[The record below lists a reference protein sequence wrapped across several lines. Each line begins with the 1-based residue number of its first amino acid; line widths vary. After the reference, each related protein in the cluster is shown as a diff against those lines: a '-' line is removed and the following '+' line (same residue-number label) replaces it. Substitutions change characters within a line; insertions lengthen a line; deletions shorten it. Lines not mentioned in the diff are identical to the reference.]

1 MSPLPFEVFSF
12 RSVGDAVARA
22 LHVDESPDC
31 RIVNGRTV
39 LTFRRLGAVSWT
51 EAQQMEFALRVAAV
65 ARVVLAEHP
74 RAQLRRGATRAIV
87 VALKDATVLNGCD
100 VTRRWECIV
109 PSHG

>member
-1 MSPLPFEVFSF
+1 VSPLPEVFSF
-12 RSVGDAVARA
+12 RSVGDAVALG

-39 LTFRRLGAVSWT
+39 ITFRRIDAVRWL
-51 EAQQMEFALRVAAV
+51 EAQQMEFALRAAAV
-65 ARVVLAEHP
+65 ARAVLAKHP

-87 VALKDATVLNGCD
+87 IVLKDTTVLQGCE

-109 PSHG
+109 PMES

>member
-39 LTFRRLGAVSWT
+39 LTFRRLDAVRWP

-87 VALKDATVLNGCD
+87 IALKDATVLRGCE

-109 PSHG
+109 PMDG